1 MVDKEGELDCEIAH
15 RVAAAWMNWKRMTGV
30 LCDKRM
36 NLKMKGKVYK
46 TVVRPAMMY
55 GAETWAMK
63 KIHEKRLEVAEM
75 RMLRWSCGVTRM
87 DRIRNEVI
95 RNKLRVTEV
104 TKKIQER
111 RMQWYG
117 HVMRR
122 DEDYV
127 GKRVRRMEVAGRRA
141 RGRPKKKWE
150 HCVTKDLEEK
160 GLSENDVQNRGRWK
174 LLSRNADPT

>member
-1 MVDKEGELDCEIAH
+1 MLWTNSSIWDQWLTRKE
-15 RVAAAWMNWKRMTGV
+15 NWIVRLLIEWLLHGWTGV

-127 GKRVRRMEVAGRRA
+127 GKRVRRMEGAGRRA
-141 RGRPKKKWE
+141 RGIDRRYGST
-150 HCVTKDLEEK
+150 V
-160 GLSENDVQNRGRWK
+160 
-174 LLSRNADPT
+174 